1 MLQTLQMRATNA
13 TDACASVQA
22 HALRAGVPPGGPA
35 VSSLERA
42 YERRTCCGM
51 RVHHV
56 TDAVLRA
63 EYASATHHSA
73 LQVRPSS

>member
-1 MLQTLQMRATNA
+1 M
-13 TDACASVQA
+13 QA
-22 HALRAGVPPGGPA
+22 HALKAGGPPGGPPDGPA
-35 VSSLERA
+35 MSLLERA

-51 RVHHV
+51 CAQHV

-63 EYASATHHSA
+63 EYAFATHHIA